1 LRRVATAIE
10 SASLELLEPAM
21 KKHLLPA
28 LLLFA
33 LTSSRVW
40 ASPTEKHTLPNGLT
54 VLVHEDHS
62 APVVAVRFYVRT
74 GSIYEDKYLG
84 AGLSHLFEHT
94 LFEGTTDKN
103 HQQIDDELQAIG
115 GVSNAYTSYDVT
127 CYHVTT
133 AKPYFGRALGILTD
147 MMRHA
152 NFPEDRV
159 KSEQGVI
166 HNEMNIGEDDP
177 QRAVSELWNATAFRV
192 HPARYPVIGYP
203 EQFDRLTRDDIL
215 SYYAGHY
222 TPENTIL
229 SIAGDVS
236 DAQVM
241 QDVSKQLGD
250 WPRGAAHTP
259 ALPDEPAQIAP
270 RRAEQSKEV
279 GATYLQIGW
288 HTVPLQSPDLYALDV
303 LAQVLGGGNTGRLVR
318 DLRDKRGLVSEVS
331 VSSDTPN
338 YDAGTFSVSA
348 QLEPSKQVAVEQA
361 VVDAI
366 AQVRNTPISAAELSR
381 AKTSIKSNYLFGKQG
396 VENEAEG
403 AAFDEMATGNPDYSA
418 SYVARIGEVTA
429 PEVQAVAQKYLRP
442 EGTTTAI
449 VHPPVAAI
457 QSATEATSPSFAP
470 VLTTLPNG
478 VRLIV
483 RCTTGAPTLS
493 ITVMGL
499 GGVRLES
506 ASKAGVASVAAQLL
520 TRGTKELSADEIAS
534 SVADLGAALDGFSG
548 YNAWGVSSRW
558 LAPDWKRGLTLVS
571 QSVLTP
577 IFPDAEVQNIKAQ
590 TLAAIQ
596 TQDDDPMSAASRLLR
611 QIYFGAHPYAR
622 SQNGTAQSVSALSR
636 ADLLSYWGAVLQP
649 KTMVISVVGDI
660 DPAQV
665 RLLAGELFGTFR
677 ATQTAPAPPAPLIV
691 LPAFTTRTVA
701 RKGVTQSAMFYGFPG
716 VTVGDQD
723 RFALDVLDAA
733 LSGASLP
740 GGRIFGR
747 LRDEQ
752 LVYDSNAYDS
762 PGIESGMFV
771 VYAASTPANRPRT
784 KVIIEEELARARQMG
799 FAPEELARAKT
810 MCVASHAIDL
820 QTPEQQ
826 ARAYASDE
834 LLGLGFRNGDSYESR
849 INAISNEQV
858 RAAARKYL
866 DENHAALAIVEPAS

>member
-1 LRRVATAIE
+1 
-10 SASLELLEPAM
+10 M
-21 KKHLLPA
+21 KRFLLPA
-28 LLLFA
+28 LLGLAFCSPSA
-33 LTSSRVW
+33 W
-40 ASPTEKHTLPNGLT
+40 AAPTEKHTLPNGLT

-133 AKPYFGRALGILTD
+133 AKPYFGRALGVLTD

-152 NFPEDRV
+152 NFPVDRV

-166 HNEMNIGEDDP
+166 HNEMNIGEDNP
-177 QRAVSELWNATAFRV
+177 QRAVSELWDATAFRV

-203 EQFDRLTRDDIL
+203 EQFDKLTRDDIT

-259 ALPDEPAQIAP
+259 ALPSEPAQIAP
-270 RRAEQSKEV
+270 RRAQQSKEV
-279 GATYLQIGW
+279 GATYIQIGW

-303 LAQVLGGGNTGRLVR
+303 LAQVLGGGDTSRLVR
-318 DLRDKRGLVSEVS
+318 DLRDKRGLVSDVS
-331 VSSDTPN
+331 VASNTPN

-348 QLEPSKQVAVEQA
+348 QLEPPKQAAVEGA
-361 VVDAI
+361 VADAI
-366 AQVRNTPISAAELSR
+366 ALVRSTPISAAELSR
-381 AKTSIKSNYLFGKQG
+381 AKTSIKSNTLFGKQG

-403 AAFDEMATGNPDYSA
+403 AAFDEMGTGNPDFSA
-418 SYVARIGEVTA
+418 SYVARIAEVTA
-429 PEVQAVAQKYLRP
+429 AEVQAVAQKYLRP
-442 EGTTTAI
+442 EGVTTAI
-449 VHPPVAAI
+449 VHPPVAAT
-457 QSATEATSPSFAP
+457 QSASAAASPSLAP

-483 RCTTGAPTLS
+483 RRTSGAPTLS

-506 ASKAGVASVAAQLL
+506 PNKAGVASVAAQLL
-520 TRGTKELSADEIAS
+520 TRGTKELSADEITS
-534 SVADLGAALDGFSG
+534 TVADLGGAMDGFSG

-558 LAPDWKRGLTLVS
+558 LAPDWKRGLQLVS

-577 IFPDAEVQNIKAQ
+577 TFPDPEVKNIQAQ

-611 QIYFGAHPYAR
+611 QIYFGAHPYGR
-622 SQNGTAQSVSALSR
+622 SQNGTAQSVSSLSR
-636 ADLLSYWGAVLQP
+636 ADVLSYWNAVLQP
-649 KTMVISVVGDI
+649 KTTVVSVVGDI

-665 RLLAGELFGTFR
+665 RLVAGELFGSFR
-677 ATQTAPAPPAPLIV
+677 ATQTPLAPPARVIA
-691 LPAFTTRTVA
+691 LPAFSTRTVA

-716 VTVGDQD
+716 INVGNPD
-723 RFALDVLDAA
+723 RYALDVLDAA

-771 VYAASTPANRPRT
+771 VYAASTPANRPRA
-784 KVIIEEELARARQMG
+784 KAIIEEELARARESG
-799 FAPEELARAKT
+799 FSPEELARAKT
-810 MCVASHAIDL
+810 MCIASHAIDL

-826 ARAYASDE
+826 ARNYASDE
-834 LLGLGFRNGDSYESR
+834 LLGLGFRSDNSYEAR
-849 INAISNEQV
+849 IGAIANQQV
-858 RAAARKYL
+858 RGAARKYL
-866 DENHAALAIVEPAS
+866 DEKRAALAIVEPAR